1 MVRYR
6 ILTTDFLVGYAEVN
20 INPPLGI
27 GMHGYYVPRYAK
39 GFIDDL
45 TASAIALSKTERI
58 F

>member
-1 MVRYR
+1 M
-6 ILTTDFLVGYAEVN
+6 TTDFLVGYAEVN